1 MLDKISQSL
10 EVQNITFEP
19 ENQRVRCLAHVIN
32 LAARKLI
39 DCLVVQTYDDE
50 DACEA
55 ANDDDDNL
63 KDAIYYYCKII
74 INIITANQLI
84 HYYI

>member
-32 LAARKLI
+32 LASRKLI

-63 KDAIYYYCKII
+63 KDAIYKV
-74 INIITANQLI
+74 INITAK
-84 HYYI
+84 

>member
-1 MLDKISQSL
+1 MDVMLDKISQSL

-63 KDAIYYYCKII
+63 KDAIYKV
-74 INIITANQLI
+74 INITAK
-84 HYYI
+84 